1 MTKVEFLKSLD
12 FETAKSAVAK
22 KLGIKPESV
31 TIKTNKNGE
40 FEINLKKAE
49 GSGSYILAGAKKAMV
64 RTLNLEVTEAVDKEN
79 KPTGEFSYAA
89 DILVIISNANAEYI
103 STIGKVKLNR
113 NKFVFN
119 TTSEIKAAEKA
130 VAEKTRA
137 VKEAAKLKKE
147 EAKLKNEIKNL
158 TKKTK
163 IKSTAATEVAAQ

>member
-12 FETAKSAVAK
+12 FETAKSAVTK

-31 TIKTNKNGE
+31 TVKTNKNGE

-49 GSGSYILAGAKKAMV
+49 GSGSYILAGAKKAIIC
-64 RTLNLEVTEAVDKEN
+64 TLNLEVNEAVDKEN
-79 KPTGEFSYAA
+79 KPTGEFSYMA
-89 DILVIISNANAEYI
+89 DILVVISNANAEYI

-113 NKFVFN
+113 NKFIFS
-119 TTSEIKAAEKA
+119 TTSEIKAAEKT
-130 VAEKTRA
+130 VAEKA
-137 VKEAAKLKKE
+137 KAAKEAAKLKKE

-163 IKSTAATEVAAQ
+163 IKSTATEVVAQ